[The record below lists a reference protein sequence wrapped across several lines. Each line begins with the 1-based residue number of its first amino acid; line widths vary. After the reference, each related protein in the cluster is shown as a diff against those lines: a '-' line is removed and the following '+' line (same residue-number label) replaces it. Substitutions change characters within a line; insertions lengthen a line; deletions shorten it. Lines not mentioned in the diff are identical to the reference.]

1 MQATKIST
9 GKGSQEQKAKLCRAG
24 NVFLDPVLG
33 SEVWRGSGAGGLCV
47 QEVVRPDV
55 FWYEAALKSPM
66 PFGNSPAAILG
77 LVAFE
82 LFAMHFVEVRRAYD
96 FKNPGSQDQDPIFSN
111 NKLPKHEVGYPGG
124 IFAPVIP
131 GVIPSTLP
139 ASLHQLKNACMC
151 PIGPLS
157 PHLRMNLLSLHCPEC
172 PYARV
177 RSVSPCLFYPVLSK
191 CSRSS
196 WQVTVQ
202 WIAEALRQIDH
213 DDGPFMTHLPG
224 S

>member
-1 MQATKIST
+1 M
-9 GKGSQEQKAKLCRAG
+9 
-24 NVFLDPVLG
+24 FLDPVLG
-33 SEVWRGSGAGGLCV
+33 SEVWRGSGAGGLWV

-131 GVIPSTLP
+131 GVIPSSLP
-139 ASLHQLKNACMC
+139 ASLYQSKNACMVSY
-151 PIGPLS
+151 LS
-157 PHLRMNLLSLHCPEC
+157 PIPSPSYEPALTALPRVSLCSSQVCLPVPFLSG
-172 PYARV
+172 A
-177 RSVSPCLFYPVLSK
+177 FK

-202 WIAEALRQIDH
+202 WIAEALRQNR
-213 DDGPFMTHLPG
+213 P